1 MKSSIFET
9 ALILGALGS
18 ASAYLVDPPSTAA
31 SDTVQ
36 DCSGWVV
43 TASGDTCTS
52 LSADNGLTDDQFKTY
67 VSLNERRYPD
77 HG

>member
-9 ALILGALGS
+9 ALVFCALGS
-18 ASAYLVDPPSTAA
+18 ASAYLVDPPTTAA

-67 VSLNERRYPD
+67 VNLNKRRYAS
-77 HG
+77 HS